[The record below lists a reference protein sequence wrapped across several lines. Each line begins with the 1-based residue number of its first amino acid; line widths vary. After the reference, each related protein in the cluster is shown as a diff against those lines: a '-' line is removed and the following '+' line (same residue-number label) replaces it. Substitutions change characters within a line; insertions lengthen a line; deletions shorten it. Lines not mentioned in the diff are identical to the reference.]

1 MKKIFELGP
10 AQFLSGIAS
19 GSQLQNTGLFTRA
32 EGITT
37 VRNPFLESD
46 EVGILQASPAPQDL
60 TGETILDTPIAWTV
74 DPNDSVTGF
83 PVTYL
88 WGDNGYLYS
97 IDQTGDSAPVNI
109 NVAESLG
116 GMTNGA
122 NGLFVM
128 DHSTGVKKVWYFR
141 HEAIGFYG
149 DLNGSPSFNNDEYTG
164 LEETIHHPVHTLFDR
179 RYFGNG
185 RYIGQVEDDGSGG
198 LTVELQALDLQKGM
212 TVTTIH
218 DDGHYLVAG
227 ATTYPPVQGGAI
239 GSLAHGTTKV
249 FFWDTNSNSWERE
262 WTVPESAIY
271 AIRRVGSVMYA
282 LTGRGLYE
290 FTIDASPRMV
300 LPFLNAADAPSP
312 QFPTH
317 FMADVLGE
325 AIVWANT
332 AGSVSSYGKF
342 IPSLP
347 TAYMKPFAGFG
358 SFDLSLICTS
368 GKTNDVHVAT
378 GEDKLY
384 RVHWD
389 GTGDNLTGVD
399 AETIFIDLKR
409 WWQIGRV
416 VVEFDG
422 QLQGVDE
429 DVYDRLVVSMLTHS
443 LSSLFLAGQARY
455 DSDGAISI
463 KEIFTS
469 LEARKLSLR
478 IRFSKGAV
486 RIRNIE
492 VWGDPIAAPTHT
504 GNPIGNED

>member
-10 AQFLSGIAS
+10 TQFLSGIAS

-60 TGETILDTPIAWTV
+60 TGSIILDTPIAWTV

-83 PVTYL
+83 PMLYF

-97 IDQTGDSAPVNI
+97 VDLTGDLPPVNI
-109 NVAESLG
+109 NVGESLG
-116 GMTNGA
+116 GMTLGA

-128 DHSTGVKKVWYFR
+128 QHSNDDKRVWYFR
-141 HEAIGFYG
+141 HEAIGFF
-149 DLNGSPSFNNDEYTG
+149 DLSGASSFNNDEYTG
-164 LEETIHHPVHTLFDR
+164 LEDTIHHPVHTLFDR

-185 RYIGQVEDDGSGG
+185 RYIGQIDDNGSGG

-212 TVTTIH
+212 TITTLS

-227 ATTYPPVQGGAI
+227 ATTYPPVLGGGI
-239 GSLAHGTTKV
+239 GSLPHGTTKI
-249 FFWDTNSNSWERE
+249 FFWDTNSSSWERE
-262 WTVPESAIY
+262 WTINDSAVY

-290 FTIDASPRMV
+290 FTIDIPPKMV
-300 LPFLNAADAPSP
+300 LSFMNVADAPSP
-312 QFPTH
+312 QFPSH
-317 FMADVLGE
+317 FTADVLGE
-325 AIVWANT
+325 ALVWGNA

-342 IPSLP
+342 IPSMK

-358 SFDLSLICTS
+358 SFDLSLICAS
-368 GKTNDVHVAT
+368 AKTDDLYVGS

-384 RVHWD
+384 RVHWSGSDD
-389 GTGDNLTGVD
+389 GNLTGIR

-409 WWQIGRV
+409 WWQIGRI

-422 QLQGVDE
+422 RLQEDDDFRILLMPDSRDE
-429 DVYDRLVVSMLTHS
+429 NGYLGGN
-443 LSSLFLAGQARY
+443 SSFEDLGGIRVR
-455 DSDGAISI
+455 
-463 KEIFTS
+463 EIYCT
-469 LEARKLSLR
+469 LEARQLKLDL
-478 IRFSKGAV
+478 RFSGGSPRV
-486 RIRNIE
+486 HHIE
-492 VWGDPIAAPTHT
+492 IWGDPIESPTHNRLFV
-504 GNPIGNED
+504 GSAD